1 MAHCRHFAF
10 LLTLIL
16 LCSCNQ
22 LDMPEGMYRLE
33 DHFDYGS
40 ILFSPVSADNIYTM
54 PAEGGEVEVTAFYPA
69 NSYLYA
75 KGLNDYYLIYN
86 EDEATRQHF
95 TIGKSKIN
103 ATQTLYT
110 FKSGPNTGRDSLWFR
125 LDVYD
130 TTDVEQFGI
139 TYVWSVLH
147 IVQPPMK

>member
-1 MAHCRHFAF
+1 MVR
-10 LLTLIL
+10 TI
-16 LCSCNQ
+16 
-22 LDMPEGMYRLE
+22 
-33 DHFDYGS
+33 
-40 ILFSPVSADNIYTM
+40 
-54 PAEGGEVEVTAFYPA
+54 TAFYPA

-110 FKSGPNTGRDSLWFR
+110 FKSGPNTGRDSLWLR